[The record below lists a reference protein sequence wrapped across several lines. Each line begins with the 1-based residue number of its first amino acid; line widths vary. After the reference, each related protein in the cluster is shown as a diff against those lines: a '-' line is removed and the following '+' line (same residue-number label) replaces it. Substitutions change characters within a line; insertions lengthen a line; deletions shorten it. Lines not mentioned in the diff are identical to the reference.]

1 MSDVVSAEA
10 VGNPMHAD
18 VAYVEPEKKEDPKED
33 LIDLSDFP
41 RAVQDTLRVFDVSG
55 DGQIS
60 GHELAVSKQLE
71 TRMLILVIRV
81 SRRRHPC
88 R

>member
-71 TRMLILVIRV
+71 TRMLVYHAAATRAAKA
-81 SRRRHPC
+81 C
-88 R
+88 